1 MNYELNFRPA
11 DRLADVTEYYFSRKL
26 KEVAAMNAEGKD
38 IISLAIGS
46 PDMPPSPETV
56 ETLCEEAQK
65 PTAHG
70 YQPTV
75 GIPELRSA
83 MARFYKR
90 WYGVELDP
98 STEIQPLIGSK
109 EGILHVT
116 LAFVNPGDEVLV
128 PNPGYPTY
136 TSLSKLLGAKIVNY
150 DLLPEND
157 WQPDFKQL
165 EKMDLSRVKLLWT
178 NYPNMPTGA
187 RARRETYERLVDFAL
202 RHGIIVVNDN
212 PYSFIR
218 PNGPTPIPN
227 PSLAGMGEVTFSAEE
242 LSAPLP
248 AREGLGEGLGLLSI
262 LQVPRAKECC
272 IEFNSMSKSHN
283 MPGWRVGMLASNK
296 QFVQWILKVKSNI
309 DSGTF
314 RAIQLAAAKAYDNS
328 EQWHLQ
334 ANVETYAPRRR
345 YAEEIMQVLGCQFDP
360 QQTGMFLWGRIPDT
374 YNNVEELTERVL
386 HEARVF
392 ITPGFI
398 FGSNGERYVRISLC
412 AKEEKLDEALRR
424 VKKLMGQDVPTK

>member
-1 MNYELNFRPA
+1 MESKAFNIRPA
-11 DRLADVTEYYFSRKL
+11 DRLADVSEYYFSRKL
-26 KEVAAMNAEGKD
+26 KEVAAMNAQGMD
-38 IISLAIGS
+38 VISLAIGS

-70 YQPTV
+70 YQPTI

-83 MARFYKR
+83 MASFYKR

-98 STEIQPLIGSK
+98 NSEIQPLIGSK

-116 LAFVNPGDEVLV
+116 LAFVNVGDEVLV

-150 DLLPEND
+150 DLLPENG
-157 WQPDFKQL
+157 WQPDFEQL
-165 EKMDLSRVKLLWT
+165 EKMDLSRVKLMWT

-187 RARRETYERLVDFAL
+187 RARRETYAKLVDFAL
-202 RHGIIVVNDN
+202 RHNIIVVNDN
-212 PYSFIR
+212 PYSFIKPNEPNR
-218 PNGPTPIPN
+218 PSPN
-227 PSLAGMGEVTFSAEE
+227 LSLVGRGVDSSFVGDVTS
-242 LSAPLP
+242 PLP
-248 AREGLGEGLGLLSI
+248 TREGLGEGPGLLSI
-262 LQVPRAKECC
+262 LQIPRAKECC

-283 MPGWRVGMLASNK
+283 MPGWRVGLLATNA
-296 QFVQWILKVKSNI
+296 QFVSWILKVKSNV

-314 RAIQLAAAKAYDNS
+314 RALQLAAAKAYDNTDL
-328 EQWHLQ
+328 WHRQ
-334 ANVETYAPRRR
+334 ANVETYAKRRR
-345 YAEEIMQVLGCQFDP
+345 YAEEIMQVLGCQYDKE
-360 QQTGMFLWGRIPDT
+360 QTGMFLWGRIPDK

-398 FGSNGERYVRISLC
+398 FGSNGKRYIRISLC
-412 AKEEKLDEALRR
+412 AKEEKFKEALQRI
-424 VKKLMGQDVPTK
+424 KAL